1 MNAAPENKTIVT
13 VNINED
19 LLNKAL
25 ALGIDIN
32 EVAERALRQLMEENK
47 KEAEKNRPRKN
58 VANVPLGMD

>member
-1 MNAAPENKTIVT
+1 MTDAPQNKTIVT
-13 VNINED
+13 VKINED

-32 EVAERALRQLMEENK
+32 EVAERALRQLMEEDK

-58 VANVPLGMD
+58 VANVPLGME